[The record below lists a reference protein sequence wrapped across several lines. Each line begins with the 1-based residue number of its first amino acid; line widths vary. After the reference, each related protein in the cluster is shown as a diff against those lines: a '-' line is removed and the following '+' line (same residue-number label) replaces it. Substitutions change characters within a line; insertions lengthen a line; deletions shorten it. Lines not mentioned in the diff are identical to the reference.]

1 MSAYSDYLRSSAALL
16 LREAET
22 LKADD
27 RLDEANHCRIRSNIF
42 DVCATVLSVFEKRY
56 NAAQA
61 KAAYAAK
68 LAEFEASWRASMDQ
82 SAAHGDAEKASVEAQ
97 KLAAL
102 ADIKAHYA
110 EME

>member
-1 MSAYSDYLRSSAALL
+1 MSAYSDYLRSGAALL
-16 LREAET
+16 LREAEA

-42 DVCATVLSVFEKRY
+42 DVCATVLSVFEKRSD
-56 NAAQA
+56 AAQA

-68 LAEFEASWRASMDQ
+68 LAEFETSWRASMEQ
-82 SAAHGDAEKASVEAQ
+82 SAVHGDVEKASVEAQ

>member
-42 DVCATVLSVFEKRY
+42 DVCATVLSVFKKRY
-56 NAAQA
+56 DAAQA

-68 LAEFEASWRASMDQ
+68 LAEFEKSWRASMEQ

-102 ADIKAHYA
+102 ADVKAHYA